1 MKRILVATD
10 FSERSDRAVRRA
22 TLLAKTS
29 GASLSLVHV
38 IDDDQPKRIVR
49 AEKQAAEAV
58 LAEQTRSLHE
68 IDALACASRIVLGDP
83 FKGITQA
90 AREDQADLLI
100 IGPHRR
106 QVLKDVFVGTTAER
120 TIRASDRPVLM
131 ANGIPAGPY
140 RHILVAVDLSACSGD
155 AVHVVQNLGLEAKAA
170 VSVLHVFDA
179 PAAGLMVRASSTEDQ
194 IKDYLADEEERATG
208 ELAVF
213 LKELNLK
220 PVRRIMKHNDSSIA
234 QTICATAREASADLI
249 VVGTHGRTGI
259 AKTLLGSV
267 AEETLRSSD
276 RDVLAVPPSRDN
288 SGAK

>member
-38 IDDDQPKRIVR
+38 IDDDQPKRIIR

-58 LAEQTRSLHE
+58 LKEQTRSLHE
-68 IDALACASRIVLGDP
+68 IDGLACASRIVLGDP
-83 FKGITQA
+83 FEGITQA
-90 AREDQADLLI
+90 AREDKADLLI

-131 ANGIPAGPY
+131 ANGIPVGPY
-140 RHILVAVDLSACSGD
+140 RHILVAVDLSECSGD
-155 AVHVVQNLGLEAKAA
+155 AVHAVQNLGLEAKAA

-179 PAAGLMVRASSTEDQ
+179 PAAGLMVRASSTLDQ
-194 IKDYLADEEERATG
+194 IKDYLADEEERASG
-208 ELAVF
+208 ELAAF

-220 PVRRIMKHNDSSIA
+220 PVRRIMKHNESSVA
-234 QTICATAREASADLI
+234 HTICAAAREASADLI

-267 AEETLRSSD
+267 AEELLRSAD
-276 RDVLAVPPSRDN
+276 RDILAVPPNRN
-288 SGAK
+288 N

>member
-38 IDDDQPKRIVR
+38 IDDDQPRRILR
-49 AEKQAAEAV
+49 AEQQAAEDV
-58 LAEQTRSLHE
+58 LAEQTRSLRE
-68 IDALACASRIVLGDP
+68 IDGLECASRIVLGDP
-83 FKGITQA
+83 FEGITA
-90 AREDQADLLI
+90 AVREDEADLLVV
-100 IGPHRR
+100 GPHRR
-106 QVLKDVFVGTTAER
+106 QVLRDVFVGTTAER

-131 ANGIPAGPY
+131 ANGVPAGRY
-140 RHILVAVDLSACSGD
+140 RHILVAVDLSECSGD
-155 AVHVVQNLGLEAKAA
+155 AVHAVQKLDLEAKAA
-170 VSVLHVFDA
+170 VSVVHIFDA

-194 IKDYLADEEERATG
+194 IKDYLADEEERASG
-208 ELAVF
+208 ELAAF
-213 LKELNLK
+213 LKDLDLK
-220 PVRRIMKHNDSSIA
+220 PMQRFLKHNESSIA
-234 QTICATAREASADLI
+234 YTIFAAAREASADLI

-276 RDVLAVPPSRDN
+276 RDVMAVPPSRDD
-288 SGAK
+288 